1 MSLNLNHIF
10 KAQKWI
16 SFFLDPEKKKLIYI
30 TVIKLYFSFCLVIC
44 TFSFGKVS
52 KLINRI
58 HKKTLGTVYDDL
70 MMWETFQVVLH
81 NQVSVFTICNLQ
93 ISPKK

>member
-16 SFFLDPEKKKLIYI
+16 SFFLDPEKKKLVYI

-58 HKKTLGTVYDDL
+58 PRKTLGTVYDDL
-70 MMWETFQVVLH
+70 MMWEVHFKRFY